1 VAAEETNTEALIEQI
16 NTLQKKMAVAGAV
29 DDNVLGKGV
38 VVDKDS
44 GDKVKAVNPNLTSSE
59 ETRYEKIF
67 KILKEVI
74 SPGPEAGRSAAA
86 SRLDKEAQVAG
97 IGGPGSLIKASKEK
111 TASLLAALPLLYQ
124 ILKDNLATAF
134 GALGSFLKT
143 TFKKV
148 FEGFG
153 KRLISIFKG
162 IGSFI
167 SKQFV
172 RAGGF
177 IKGVFTG
184 LMKSPAGVRLSG
196 AIAGAFA
203 SLRTQFSSL
212 KSAFSSQASRFAK
225 FLGIGGSTATIAQ
238 QAAHA
243 GSKGSGGAIM
253 KETGKRVFG
262 AAATSAVLAG
272 TATAATNS
280 GKRGQQS
287 LLSRAIGGVGTAF
300 NTVTKGPIELA
311 KKFIGPNLMKL
322 GKGIVKRLPIV
333 STIIEAPFAA
343 YDIKKYSQDPEL
355 GEEQIRAAIGN
366 RVVQGIGGVMAGSTA
381 AALALLIPGVGPF
394 LSAIAYMGGDFLGRF
409 LADRFTEN
417 VPMTALGGMVMD
429 AFPNFTASARKQQA
443 AKLDDGII
451 YHGGQTVRIN
461 SKDDVLALKKGGPLD
476 RMMRP
481 NSMDIGSAQIF
492 GDMKEFSRLQ
502 LETLIDIKNGIVA
515 LVQQSNNSLAGIS
528 SSSSKVNFTTNKV
541 TSDFNRTLTA

>member
-1 VAAEETNTEALIEQI
+1 MAAEETETEALINKL
-16 NTLQKKMAVAGAV
+16 NTLNAQQQMAAAGVA
-29 DDNVLGKGV
+29 DELFKGV

-44 GDKVKAVNPNLTSSE
+44 GDKVKAVSPNLTSSE

-97 IGGPGSLIKASKEK
+97 MSGPGSLIKTGKEK

-177 IKGVFTG
+177 IKGIFTG
-184 LMKSPAGVRLSG
+184 LMKSPAGVKLTG
-196 AIAGAFA
+196 AIAGFFT
-203 SLRTQFSSL
+203 SLRNSFTSIKTSVM
-212 KSAFSSQASRFAK
+212 KQATRLTTS
-225 FLGIGGSTATIAQ
+225 LGIGTAA
-238 QAAHA
+238 QAAKA
-243 GSKGSGGAIM
+243 SVAGSGGAIM
-253 KETGKRVFG
+253 N
-262 AAATSAVLAG
+262 AAAKNPGSVVHGTAAGRAILAG
-272 TATAATNS
+272 TARAVAPGFLGGLFNA
-280 GKRGQQS
+280 GKS
-287 LLSRAIGGVGTAF
+287 VFKA
-300 NTVTKGPIELA
+300 VTSPIASA
-311 KKFIGPNLMKL
+311 KKKL
-322 GKGIVKRLPIV
+322 GRLLGPRLKKMGGGILKRIPVLG
-333 STIIEAPFAA
+333 TLIEAPFAA
-343 YDIKKYSQDPEL
+343 YDIKQYAKNPEL
-355 GEEQIRAAIGN
+355 GEEQIKTAIGN
-366 RVVQGIGGVMAGSTA
+366 RVIAGLAGIAGGALGIALASIGGPAGLLFGT
-381 AALALLIPGVGPF
+381 LAY
-394 LSAIAYMGGDFLGRF
+394 AGGDLLGRF
-409 LADRFTEN
+409 LAGQFTQH

-429 AFPNFTASARKQQA
+429 AFPNFTAAARAEQGTKVN
-443 AKLDDGII
+443 DGII

-476 RMMRP
+476 RMMQP

>member
-1 VAAEETNTEALIEQI
+1 VAVEETNTEALIKQI
-16 NTLQKKMAVAGAV
+16 NTLQEKMAEAGVADGL
-29 DDNVLGKGV
+29 DELLEKGV

-44 GDKVKAVNPNLTSSE
+44 GDKAKAVNPNLTSSE
-59 ETRYEKIF
+59 ESRYEKIF

-97 IGGPGSLIKASKEK
+97 IGGPGSLIKTSKEK
-111 TASLLAALPLLYQ
+111 SASLLAALPLLYQ
-124 ILKDNLATAF
+124 ILQDNLATAF

-143 TFKKV
+143 TFKKA
-148 FEGFG
+148 FQGFG

-172 RAGGF
+172 RASGY
-177 IKGVFTG
+177 IRGVFTG
-184 LMKSPAGVRLSG
+184 LMKSPAGVKLTG
-196 AIAGAFA
+196 AIAGAFG
-203 SLRTQFSSL
+203 SLRTQFSSM
-212 KSAFSSQASRFAK
+212 KSAFASQASKFAK
-225 FLGIGGSTATIAQ
+225 FLGIPTIAE

-243 GSKGSGGAIM
+243 GSKGTGGAIM
-253 KETGKRVFG
+253 KETGKRVYG
-262 AAATSAVLAG
+262 AAAKSAVLAG
-272 TATAATNS
+272 TATAATS
-280 GKRGQQS
+280 APATSMLGRVIK
-287 LLSRAIGGVGTAF
+287 GVGTTIS
-300 NTVTKGPIELA
+300 TVTKGPIELA
-311 KKFIGPNLMKL
+311 KKVIGPNLMKL

-355 GEEQIRAAIGN
+355 GEEQIKTAIGN

-381 AALALLIPGVGPF
+381 AALALMIPGVGPF
-394 LSAIAYMGGDFLGRF
+394 LSAIAYMGGDLLGRF
-409 LADRFTEN
+409 LADQFTEN
-417 VPMTALGGMVMD
+417 IPMTALGGMVMD
-429 AFPNFTASARKQQA
+429 AFPNFTASARNKQA
-443 AKLDDGII
+443 AKLDDGVI

-461 SKDDVLALKKGGPLD
+461 SKDDILALKKGGPLD

-481 NSMDIGSAQIF
+481 QSMDIGSAQIF

-515 LVQQSNNSLAGIS
+515 LVQQSSNSLAGIS
-528 SSSSKVNFTTNKV
+528 NSSSKVNFTTNKV

>member
-1 VAAEETNTEALIEQI
+1 MAVDETDTGALINKL
-16 NTLQKKMAVAGAV
+16 NTLNAQQQMAAAGVA
-29 DDNVLGKGV
+29 DELFKGV
-38 VVDKDS
+38 IVDKDT

-97 IGGPGSLIKASKEK
+97 MSGPGSLIKTGKEK

-177 IKGVFTG
+177 IKGIFTG
-184 LMKSPAGVRLSG
+184 LMKSPAGVKLTG
-196 AIAGAFA
+196 AIAGFFT
-203 SLRTQFSSL
+203 SLRNNFTSIKTSVM
-212 KSAFSSQASRFAK
+212 KQATRLTAS
-225 FLGIGGSTATIAQ
+225 LGIGGISTAA
-238 QAAHA
+238 QAAKA
-243 GSKGSGGAIM
+243 SVAGSGGAIM
-253 KETGKRVFG
+253 N
-262 AAATSAVLAG
+262 AAAKNPKSLVHGTAAGKAILAG
-272 TATAATNS
+272 TATAANPGFLGGLFNK
-280 GKRGQQS
+280 GKS
-287 LLSRAIGGVGTAF
+287 LFKA
-300 NTVTKGPIELA
+300 VTSPIASA
-311 KKFIGPNLMKL
+311 KKKL
-322 GKGIVKRLPIV
+322 GRLLGPRLKKMGGGILKRIPVLG
-333 STIIEAPFAA
+333 TLIEAPFAA
-343 YDIKKYSQDPEL
+343 YDIKKYAQDPEL
-355 GEEQIRAAIGN
+355 GEEQIKTAIGN
-366 RVVQGIGGVMAGSTA
+366 RVIEGMAGIAGGALGVALASIGGPAGLLFGT
-381 AALALLIPGVGPF
+381 LAY
-394 LSAIAYMGGDFLGRF
+394 AGGDILGRF
-409 LADRFTEN
+409 LANQFTQH

-429 AFPNFTASARKQQA
+429 AFPNFTAKARANQGTKVN
-443 AKLDDGII
+443 DGII

>member
-1 VAAEETNTEALIEQI
+1 MAAEETNTEALIKKL
-16 NTLQKKMAVAGAV
+16 NTLDAQQQMAAAGVADEV
-29 DDNVLGKGV
+29 FKGV

-212 KSAFSSQASRFAK
+212 KSFFAKQASSTAK
-225 FLGIGGSTATIAQ
+225 FLGTSTASIASG
-238 QAAHA
+238 ASASA
-243 GSKGSGGAIM
+243 GSVGTGPYTGAAFRAVLNGTATPATAAPAKSFMGRAFGAIGNAFSTVTSPLKSAKNSLKKVLGPKISKYGGAIL
-253 KETGKRVFG
+253 KKIPF
-262 AAATSAVLAG
+262 
-272 TATAATNS
+272 
-280 GKRGQQS
+280 
-287 LLSRAIGGVGTAF
+287 LST
-300 NTVTKGPIELA
+300 L
-311 KKFIGPNLMKL
+311 
-322 GKGIVKRLPIV
+322 
-333 STIIEAPFAA
+333 IEAPFAA

-355 GEEQIRAAIGN
+355 GEEQIKTLIGN
-366 RVVQGIGGVMAGSTA
+366 RVIDAIGGIAGGTLA
-381 AALALLIPGVGPF
+381 AALVTATGAGALVSVPAYF
-394 LSAIAYMGGDFLGRF
+394 LGDLLGRF
-409 LADRFTEN
+409 LAGMFTEN

-429 AFPNFTASARKQQA
+429 AFPNFTAKARANQGTKVN
-443 AKLDDGII
+443 DGII

-461 SKDDVLALKKGGPLD
+461 SKDDVLALKRGGPLD

-502 LETLIDIKNGIVA
+502 LETLIDIKNGILA

>member
-1 VAAEETNTEALIEQI
+1 
-16 NTLQKKMAVAGAV
+16 M
-29 DDNVLGKGV
+29 
-38 VVDKDS
+38 
-44 GDKVKAVNPNLTSSE
+44 
-59 ETRYEKIF
+59 
-67 KILKEVI
+67 
-74 SPGPEAGRSAAA
+74 
-86 SRLDKEAQVAG
+86 
-97 IGGPGSLIKASKEK
+97 
-111 TASLLAALPLLYQ
+111 LAALPLLYQ
-124 ILKDNLATAF
+124 ILQDNLATAF

-148 FEGFG
+148 FQGFG

-167 SKQFV
+167 GKQFV
-172 RAGGF
+172 RAGRF
-177 IKGVFTG
+177 IKGIFTG

-212 KSAFSSQASRFAK
+212 KSAFANQASRFAK
-225 FLGIGGSTATIAQ
+225 FLGIGGGAATVAE

-243 GSKGSGGAIM
+243 GSKGTGGAIM

-272 TATAATNS
+272 TATAATS
-280 GKRGQQS
+280 ATPTS
-287 LLSRAIGGVGTAF
+287 LLGRVIGGVGTAF
-300 NTVTKGPIELA
+300 STVTKGPMELA
-311 KKFIGPNLMKL
+311 KKVIGPNLMKL

-355 GEEQIRAAIGN
+355 GEEQIRTAIGN
-366 RVVQGIGGVMAGSTA
+366 RVVRGIGGVMAGSTA
-381 AALALLIPGVGPF
+381 AALALMIPGVGPF
-394 LSAIAYMGGDFLGRF
+394 LSAIAYMGGDLLGRF
-409 LADRFTEN
+409 LADQFTEN
-417 VPMTALGGMVMD
+417 IPMTALGGMVMD
-429 AFPNFTASARKQQA
+429 AFPNFTAAARAKQGT
-443 AKLDDGII
+443 KINDGII

-461 SKDDVLALKKGGPLD
+461 SKDDVLALKRGGPLD

-481 NSMDIGSAQIF
+481 TSMDIGSAQVF
-492 GDMKEFSRLQ
+492 DDMKEFNRLQ

-515 LVQQSNNSLAGIS
+515 MVQQNGSFLS
-528 SSSSKVNFTTNKV
+528 SGGTSSPSKVNFTPNKV